1 MKPMQQPSFITFD
14 YVKNVKKVYEIL
26 IGHYISLYELNTRL
40 YGLLFIE
47 SIYLFKLNNRNTRKR
62 YEACAKLTIKSPERR
77 QSITFDVCIFNF
89 EHISHFSSVSVVDYQ
104 KVNIYSADMQFIN
117 PAGIRFFKSIHGSS
131 KTMFEICSKLTIKTP
146 E

>member
-62 YEACAKLTIKSPERR
+62 YEA
-77 QSITFDVCIFNF
+77 
-89 EHISHFSSVSVVDYQ
+89 
-104 KVNIYSADMQFIN
+104 
-117 PAGIRFFKSIHGSS
+117 
-131 KTMFEICSKLTIKTP
+131 
-146 E
+146 